1 MHLSSIKLKKT
12 PDFNTDESLESAAV
26 LKQTDIENVTQA
38 IDQIKNIAQEKKIK
52 PEIETEIKAIDKSLI
67 NSFNEELFLKTNNL
81 NPESV
86 FAIFLPNTYEFY
98 WNTSADQFR
107 DKMLNQYNL
116 FWNSSRKKK
125 ADSLN
130 LSPIQVSVLASIVQ
144 RETPKVDERPTISG
158 VYFNRLKKRMK
169 LQADPTVVYTI
180 KKTKGFDKKIR
191 RVLYKDLKIKSP
203 YNTYLNRGL
212 PPGPIYMSDFSSIE
226 SVLNM
231 ENNDYLFWYIS
242 AAKLEP
248 RLGERYNEEGSEL
261 EQHLGVAKMAQK
273 LHSKIQKENF
283 DLSVAEYLVLNPEFR
298 GIIRRIQSLEQY
310 PFAEVQD
317 NILSKETIPINMLR
331 FKLSFFGANRYD
343 PKSDRW
349 LRVSF
354 FSGAP
359 FLSNLNEQNVDS
371 WGFATMSSYH

>member
-1 MHLSSIKLKKT
+1 MMENKSLYKFIIWLGVACFLFLAVTFTYNYYNTYYAENTSFNEEKIFLYIPTGSGLNNLKIQISPFLKDSSTFFDAAYKTKYVLNIKAGKY
-12 PDFNTDESLESAAV
+12 
-26 LKQTDIENVTQA
+26 
-38 IDQIKNIAQEKKIK
+38 
-52 PEIETEIKAIDKSLI
+52 EIKKGFSNKEIINSLRFNNIPVNVIFNNIERLENLASKVSNYIESDSLSLI

-125 ADSLN
+125 ADALN

-158 VYFNRLKKRMK
+158 VYFNRLKKSMR

-231 ENNDYLFWYIS
+231 ENNDYLFFVADVKRPGYHIF
-242 AAKLEP
+242 AKTY
-248 RLGERYNEEGSEL
+248 R
-261 EQHLGVAKMAQK
+261 QHNKNKRQYTSWLRK
-273 LHSKIQKENF
+273 N
-283 DLSVAEYLVLNPEFR
+283 N
-298 GIIRRIQSLEQY
+298 IRR
-310 PFAEVQD
+310 
-317 NILSKETIPINMLR
+317 
-331 FKLSFFGANRYD
+331 
-343 PKSDRW
+343 
-349 LRVSF
+349 
-354 FSGAP
+354 
-359 FLSNLNEQNVDS
+359 
-371 WGFATMSSYH
+371 

>member
-1 MHLSSIKLKKT
+1 MMENKSLYKFIIWLGVACFLFLAVTFTYNYYNTYYAENTSFNEEKIFLYIPTGSGLNNLKIQISPFLKDSSTFFDAAYKTKYVLNIKAGKY
-12 PDFNTDESLESAAV
+12 
-26 LKQTDIENVTQA
+26 
-38 IDQIKNIAQEKKIK
+38 
-52 PEIETEIKAIDKSLI
+52 EIKKGFSNKEIINSLRFNNIPVNVIFNNIERLENLASKVSNYIESDSLSLI

-125 ADSLN
+125 ADALN

-158 VYFNRLKKRMK
+158 VYFNRLKKSMR

-180 KKTKGFDKKIR
+180 KKKKGFDKKIR

-231 ENNDYLFWYIS
+231 ENNDYLFFVADVKRPGYHIF
-242 AAKLEP
+242 AKTY
-248 RLGERYNEEGSEL
+248 R
-261 EQHLGVAKMAQK
+261 QHNKNKRQYTSWLRK
-273 LHSKIQKENF
+273 N
-283 DLSVAEYLVLNPEFR
+283 N
-298 GIIRRIQSLEQY
+298 IRR
-310 PFAEVQD
+310 
-317 NILSKETIPINMLR
+317 
-331 FKLSFFGANRYD
+331 
-343 PKSDRW
+343 
-349 LRVSF
+349 
-354 FSGAP
+354 
-359 FLSNLNEQNVDS
+359 
-371 WGFATMSSYH
+371 

>member
-1 MHLSSIKLKKT
+1 MENKSLYKFIIWLGVACFLFLAVTFTYNYYNTYYAENTSFNEEKIFLYIPTGSGLNNLKIQISPFLKDSSTFFDAAYKTKYVLNIKAGKY
-12 PDFNTDESLESAAV
+12 
-26 LKQTDIENVTQA
+26 
-38 IDQIKNIAQEKKIK
+38 
-52 PEIETEIKAIDKSLI
+52 EIKKGFSNKEIINSLRFNNIPVNVIFNNIERLENLASKVSNYIESDSLSLI

-125 ADSLN
+125 ADALN

-158 VYFNRLKKRMK
+158 VYFNRLKKSMR

-231 ENNDYLFWYIS
+231 ENNDYLFFVADVKRPGYHIF
-242 AAKLEP
+242 AKTY
-248 RLGERYNEEGSEL
+248 R
-261 EQHLGVAKMAQK
+261 QHNKNKRQYTSWLRK
-273 LHSKIQKENF
+273 N
-283 DLSVAEYLVLNPEFR
+283 N
-298 GIIRRIQSLEQY
+298 IRR
-310 PFAEVQD
+310 
-317 NILSKETIPINMLR
+317 
-331 FKLSFFGANRYD
+331 
-343 PKSDRW
+343 
-349 LRVSF
+349 
-354 FSGAP
+354 
-359 FLSNLNEQNVDS
+359 
-371 WGFATMSSYH
+371 

>member
-1 MHLSSIKLKKT
+1 MMENKSLYKFIIWLGITCFLYVAVMFTYNYHNTYYAENTSFNEEKIYLHISTGSGLDNLKKQISPFLNDSST
-12 PDFNTDESLESAAV
+12 FFDAAYKTKYVLNIKAGKYEIKKGFSNIEIINSLKFNNIPV
-26 LKQTDIENVTQA
+26 NVTFN
-38 IDQIKNIAQEKKIK
+38 NIERLENLASKVSNY
-52 PEIETEIKAIDKSLI
+52 IEADSLSLI
-67 NSFNEELFLKTNNL
+67 NSFNKELFLKTNNL

-180 KKTKGFDKKIR
+180 KKAKGFDKKIR

-231 ENNDYLFWYIS
+231 ENNDYLFFVADVKRPGYHIF
-242 AAKLEP
+242 AKTY
-248 RLGERYNEEGSEL
+248 R
-261 EQHLGVAKMAQK
+261 QHNKNKRQYTSWLRK
-273 LHSKIQKENF
+273 N
-283 DLSVAEYLVLNPEFR
+283 N
-298 GIIRRIQSLEQY
+298 IRR
-310 PFAEVQD
+310 
-317 NILSKETIPINMLR
+317 
-331 FKLSFFGANRYD
+331 
-343 PKSDRW
+343 
-349 LRVSF
+349 
-354 FSGAP
+354 
-359 FLSNLNEQNVDS
+359 
-371 WGFATMSSYH
+371 

>member
-1 MHLSSIKLKKT
+1 MMENKSLYKFIIWLGVACFLFLAVTFTYNYYNTYYAENTSFNEEKIYLHIPTGSGLNNLKTQISPFLKDSSTFFDAAYKTKYVLNIKAGKY
-12 PDFNTDESLESAAV
+12 
-26 LKQTDIENVTQA
+26 
-38 IDQIKNIAQEKKIK
+38 
-52 PEIETEIKAIDKSLI
+52 EIKKGFSNKEIINSLRFNNIPVNVIFNNIERLENLASKVSNYIESDSLSLI

-125 ADSLN
+125 ADALN

-180 KKTKGFDKKIR
+180 KKAKGFDKKIR

-231 ENNDYLFWYIS
+231 ENNDYLFFVADVKRPGYHIF
-242 AAKLEP
+242 AKTY
-248 RLGERYNEEGSEL
+248 R
-261 EQHLGVAKMAQK
+261 QHNKNKRQYTSWLRK
-273 LHSKIQKENF
+273 N
-283 DLSVAEYLVLNPEFR
+283 N
-298 GIIRRIQSLEQY
+298 IRR
-310 PFAEVQD
+310 
-317 NILSKETIPINMLR
+317 
-331 FKLSFFGANRYD
+331 
-343 PKSDRW
+343 
-349 LRVSF
+349 
-354 FSGAP
+354 
-359 FLSNLNEQNVDS
+359 
-371 WGFATMSSYH
+371 